1 MDITLKKNTAALV
14 KSYVSTKKVA
24 TIPVSLMLPSQMSDK
39 QLIAQVTKS
48 KAKVKSDAAS
58 ITATQSTITKQQ
70 KVIDKTDDY
79 LKKQNGYDTKKAAY
93 DAVSK
98 QIDDLQ
104 KQLAKAKTSKKKK
117 AIQDQ
122 IKAKQKTQ
130 KAAYAD
136 LKKLTNS
143 ASYQEQLKKQST
155 ARSKLKSA
163 KTKLAHEKSKKSK
176 DKKKAAA
183 LKKEADKRKA
193 AAKKKKQKAN
203 LAKITAAIA
212 KHKKQ
217 PLVGQ
222 TALYRADLM
231 SSVVYFFGEIQP
243 TETDSSDV
251 TSIGVDNSD
260 PRAGKSTRT
269 SKELSGTYYLFGN
282 TYAAACKQ
290 FNSIQK
296 LQRLD
301 TEFIIKGFS
310 NWNHAKISSI
320 SKTVSGLA
328 HSNLLE
334 LSITFTYVKPAK
346 VLYGKSRKSTKSK
359 GATKGAKNRGTDKG
373 KYSTYT
379 VKSGDTYWALAQKKG
394 TTVATL
400 TKLNGDWHKTMFP
413 GHKLKI
419 PK

>member
-1 MDITLKKNTAALV
+1 MDITLKENTAALV
-14 KSYVSTKKVA
+14 KNYVSTKKVA
-24 TIPVSLMLPSQMSDK
+24 TIPVSLMSPSQMSDK
-39 QLIAQVTKS
+39 QLSTQVTKV

-58 ITATQSTITKQQ
+58 IAATQSTITKQQ

-98 QIDDLQ
+98 QIDDLK
-104 KQLAKAKTSKKKK
+104 KQLAKAKTSKKK

-122 IKAKQKTQ
+122 IKAKQKIQ
-130 KAAYAD
+130 KSAYAD

-163 KTKLAHEKSKKSK
+163 KTKLAHEKSKKAK

-203 LAKITAAIA
+203 LAKITSAIA

-231 SSVVYFFGEIQP
+231 SSVVYFLGEVQP
-243 TETDSSDV
+243 TETDASDV
-251 TSIGVDNSD
+251 VSIGVDNSD

-269 SKELSGTYYLFGN
+269 SKELSGTYYVFGN
-282 TYAAACKQ
+282 TYADACKQ
-290 FNSIQK
+290 FNAIQK

-310 NWNHAKISSI
+310 NWNHTKISSI
-320 SKTVSGLA
+320 SKTVSGIPRENA
-328 HSNLLE
+328 LE

-346 VLYGKSRKSTKSK
+346 VLYGKSKKSTKSK